1 MTHEKRT
8 SKRREGERESAE
20 ARAKTNATA
29 STPVVSQR
37 RGEEGRKATA
47 KVDAKGKAREPLPKP
62 EYTPQCPRCKSE
74 DTKFC
79 YYNNYNIKQPRFYCK
94 ECCRYWTEGGL
105 LRNVRVGA
113 GRRKSKSAKDK
124 EAADTVTDKPA
135 VGDDALGAKR
145 SRRTGDDNRGREKS
159 ARNQKRDGSSDG
171 SATEA
176 EQGEGTFEY
185 ARGFPHGSN
194 AGSDTAVRGRSPPEE
209 QGSAEG
215 EGSQRPGDHMRFL
228 GGWGIDPSVARYVST
243 GLLPPNDDAIQAQA
257 AAAAAASAAIL
268 NEATRWGMHF
278 WNKQSTFPYN
288 MPSSSSTSTVSE
300 FPGNAQVG
308 RGGVPTP
315 IALAALK
322 CERVAQPTPL
332 HPTAAAAASTYGT
345 VPRTQGTTTP
355 TTAVMPSSPMAM
367 QYVSMFQN
375 PWAQF
380 CVHSDKGFQSNPAM
394 FQEMQQQMFNQQMAH
409 FMQLHGGMFPTF
421 GGFPGA
427 PQPQQSTQPQQQEGK
442 SEAEPSERRQNT
454 SK

>member
-1 MTHEKRT
+1 
-8 SKRREGERESAE
+8 
-20 ARAKTNATA
+20 
-29 STPVVSQR
+29 
-37 RGEEGRKATA
+37 
-47 KVDAKGKAREPLPKP
+47 
-62 EYTPQCPRCKSE
+62 
-74 DTKFC
+74 
-79 YYNNYNIKQPRFYCK
+79 
-94 ECCRYWTEGGL
+94 
-105 LRNVRVGA
+105 
-113 GRRKSKSAKDK
+113 
-124 EAADTVTDKPA
+124 
-135 VGDDALGAKR
+135 
-145 SRRTGDDNRGREKS
+145 
-159 ARNQKRDGSSDG
+159 
-171 SATEA
+171 
-176 EQGEGTFEY
+176 
-185 ARGFPHGSN
+185 
-194 AGSDTAVRGRSPPEE
+194 
-209 QGSAEG
+209 
-215 EGSQRPGDHMRFL
+215 MRFL

-288 MPSSSSTSTVSE
+288 MPSSSSTSTMSE

-380 CVHSDKGFQSNPAM
+380 CVHSDKGFQANPAM